1 MQAIQR
7 CHQERS
13 LQDLGRRGL
22 KPSVR
27 RNLSCRKFTLQAI
40 TEISGSVT
48 VIKNATSKIRLR
60 VRRGERCVGE
70 QAVLPLAWEARNV
83 AEALRELGF
92 ELDANQTTVRGKKQP
107 RRWRR
112 PATLDDLGSE
122 EPSEAGQTANGEGD
136 PSDQPRITTQE
147 IDLRVG
153 KLLEGAPVMGAASER
168 GLNTPK
174 PLVGSGFDV
183 TSDDSRS
190 ERKKHTIP
198 PLNLDCPF

>member
-1 MQAIQR
+1 MVENVFTEPLRKWIEGRGFLNKEPHHVFTTDEAIVGAEICTQIGNIKTGMQ
-7 CHQERS
+7 
-13 LQDLGRRGL
+13 
-22 KPSVR
+22 
-27 RNLSCRKFTLQAI
+27 RK
-40 TEISGSVT
+40 
-48 VIKNATSKIRLR
+48 
-60 VRRGERCVGE
+60 
-70 QAVLPLAWEARNV
+70 V

-92 ELDANQTTVRGKKQP
+92 EQDTHQKTVLGTKQP

-112 PATLDDLGSE
+112 PKTSDDLRSKE
-122 EPSEAGQTANGEGD
+122 ASEAGQTANGEGD
-136 PSDQPRITTQE
+136 PSDQPQITTQE

-153 KLLEGAPVMGAASER
+153 KLLEDGPGLGAASER
-168 GLNTPK
+168 GLNTTK